1 MIKQPGDNRNFMHP
15 ADAYRN
21 VLALMPS
28 GALEVTAITPKSLS
42 IDRPAGGDVSGGK
55 RPTALMC
62 RDEIVKGTYPRLRT
76 NQLSAIP
83 LNDHNQS

>member
-1 MIKQPGDNRNFMHP
+1 MHP

-55 RPTALMC
+55 RRQP
-62 RDEIVKGTYPRLRT
+62 
-76 NQLSAIP
+76 
-83 LNDHNQS
+83 

>member
-1 MIKQPGDNRNFMHP
+1 MHP

-42 IDRPAGGDVSGGK
+42 IDRHAGSDGSGGK
-55 RPTALMC
+55 RRQP
-62 RDEIVKGTYPRLRT
+62 
-76 NQLSAIP
+76 
-83 LNDHNQS
+83 

>member
-1 MIKQPGDNRNFMHP
+1 MINSLEINRNFMHP

-28 GALEVTAITPKSLS
+28 GAALEVSAISPKCLS

-55 RPTALMC
+55 RQQP
-62 RDEIVKGTYPRLRT
+62 
-76 NQLSAIP
+76 
-83 LNDHNQS
+83 